1 MLQRRYITT
10 TQQCGCAGGCAESV
24 TVSGAEA
31 AQPDRMGT
39 YLKVANVTHGE
50 RPVYQRV
57 GSAVMYLFYWP
68 LTDEW
73 RIGSNYMA
81 SSSGVKS
88 TDSTE
93 AACPDQATGWQAFAG
108 GVWVGTYPIAVVRTT
123 VGNAPATSACGP
135 V

>member
-1 MLQRRYITT
+1 
-10 TQQCGCAGGCAESV
+10 
-24 TVSGAEA
+24 
-31 AQPDRMGT
+31 MGT

-50 RPVYQRV
+50 RPVFQRV

-68 LTDEW
+68 LTVDW
-73 RIGSNYMA
+73 RIGGNYMA

-88 TDSTE
+88 TGSAD
-93 AACPDQATGWQAFAG
+93 AACPDQATGWQAFTG

>member
-1 MLQRRYITT
+1 M
-10 TQQCGCAGGCAESV
+10 
-24 TVSGAEA
+24 SGAEA
-31 AQPDRMGT
+31 VQADRMGM

-50 RPVYQRV
+50 RPVFQRV

-68 LTDEW
+68 LMDDW
-73 RIGSNYMA
+73 RIGGNYMA

-108 GVWVGTYPIAVVRTT
+108 GKWVGTYPITVVRTT
-123 VGNAPATSACGP
+123 VGNAPATPACGP